1 MLRALLPEDRPRG
14 PGASLDVG
22 SVASVG
28 ATIVL
33 ADDEPDLRAVYSTCL
48 RDAGYE
54 VWEAADGREA
64 VALVVGRRPALL
76 LLDVWMPIL
85 NGFEVLEQLR
95 DDPFTS
101 TLKVVML
108 SNLGDSDTR
117 LESFSAG
124 VSDYW
129 VKGLSLADLCD
140 RVGRVL
146 AEAEI
151 APDVG

>member
-1 MLRALLPEDRPRG
+1 MLGALTPDRG
-14 PGASLDVG
+14 TSGLGCSLDAGVI
-22 SVASVG
+22 AIVG

-33 ADDEPDLRAVYSTCL
+33 ADDEPDLRAVYSACL

-54 VWEAADGREA
+54 VWEASDGREA
-64 VALVVGRRPALL
+64 VALVVDRRPALL

-95 DDPFTS
+95 GDPFTS
-101 TLKVVML
+101 TLKIVIL
-108 SNLGDSDTR
+108 SNVGDSDTR
-117 LESFSAG
+117 LESFSVG
-124 VSDYW
+124 VADYW

-146 AEAEI
+146 ADAEI
-151 APDVG
+151 ASDFE